1 VLNRTFC
8 DQLIARSVL
17 FRMMYDS
24 LLQFIPDKMTR
35 DEREALAQRICNFY
49 RDSSNYSVKTTV
61 NYFKKQNI
69 PQSTIYYVLNKY
81 LKHGTTKDLSR
92 SASKGVSDTYVHK
105 SKQAIRQETYLTECI
120 NKRLLPFIDKYHQD
134 GNYLF
139 WPDLASAHYSNVVQE
154 RLNEKNVPF
163 VPRSD
168 NPPNVPQARPIETV
182 WTLLEQKVYEGN
194 WEAKNL
200 DILAQRIKKKA
211 KELDQKML
219 QTMVEGV
226 RKKLR
231 AMWRNGLYSF

>member
-1 VLNRTFC
+1 
-8 DQLIARSVL
+8 
-17 FRMMYDS
+17 
-24 LLQFIPDKMTR
+24 
-35 DEREALAQRICNFY
+35 
-49 RDSSNYSVKTTV
+49 
-61 NYFKKQNI
+61 
-69 PQSTIYYVLNKY
+69 
-81 LKHGTTKDLSR
+81 
-92 SASKGVSDTYVHK
+92 
-105 SKQAIRQETYLTECI
+105 
-120 NKRLLPFIDKYHQD
+120 
-134 GNYLF
+134 
-139 WPDLASAHYSNVVQE
+139 LASAHYSNVVQE

-182 WTLLEQKVYEGN
+182 WTLLEQKVYVGN
-194 WEAKNL
+194 CEAKNL